1 MKRIVAVPLL
11 ALTACGGSTPPAM
24 SNQAPLSPPSSAPAQ
39 ASAQAPAPAS
49 PAAATSGLPA
59 ETVQTRSATE
69 RGPTELTAKPLPL
82 PGATAPVS
90 LDYIGDARARARVWV
105 PVGDTGSVDALD
117 VASRSFTRVDGFK
130 TGEREV
136 HGKRRMMGP
145 SAVAVGDGFVYVGNR
160 ATSEVC
166 PVDASTLKLGTCLKL
181 PSATDGVAYVASTKE
196 VWVTTPRDQSLTVLD
211 ASKPDTLKTRTT
223 IKLDGAPEGYAVDES
238 RGLFFTNL
246 EDKNRTVA
254 IDVKTHKVRGA
265 PWKPECGSDGPR
277 GIAADVARGFVYV
290 ACTDH
295 VQVLDAARDGAP
307 LGRLDT
313 GAGVDNI
320 DWLETH
326 RLLYVG
332 AAKAAKLTIARIDD
346 KGQPTVVATG
356 ASAEGAR
363 NPVADASGNAYLAD
377 GANAR
382 ILFFAFAP

>member
-1 MKRIVAVPLL
+1 MKRSVAVPLL
-11 ALTACGGSTPPAM
+11 ALAACGGSTPTAV
-24 SNQAPLSPPSSAPAQ
+24 SSQTPLSPPSTAPAQ
-39 ASAQAPAPAS
+39 ASAQAPPSAS
-49 PAAATSGLPA
+49 PAAAASGPA
-59 ETVQTRSATE
+59 ETAQTRSAAE
-69 RGPTELTAKPLPL
+69 RGPTQLTAKPLLL

-90 LDYIGDARARARVWV
+90 LDYIVYDRARARVWV

-130 TGEREV
+130 TGEREI
-136 HGKRRMMGP
+136 HGRRRVMGP

-181 PSATDGVAYVASTKE
+181 PSPTDGVAYVASTKE

-211 ASKPDTLKTRTT
+211 ASKPDTLKMRTT
-223 IKLDGAPEGYAVDES
+223 IKFDGAPEGYAVDES

-265 PWKPECGSDGPR
+265 PWKPECGPDGPR
-277 GIAADVARGFVYV
+277 GIAADAARGFVYV

-295 VQVLDAARDGAP
+295 VQILDGARDGAL
-307 LGRLDT
+307 LGKLDT

-363 NPVADASGNAYLAD
+363 NPVADASGNAYVTDA
-377 GANAR
+377 ANAQ